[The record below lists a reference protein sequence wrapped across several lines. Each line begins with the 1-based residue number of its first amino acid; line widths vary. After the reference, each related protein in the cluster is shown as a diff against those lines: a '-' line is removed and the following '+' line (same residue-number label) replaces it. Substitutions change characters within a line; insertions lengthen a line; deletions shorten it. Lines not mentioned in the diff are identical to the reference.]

1 MRFRQLAQF
10 CCKAQAEAFA
20 AQLAEAGIE
29 SLIRDPGSPFFS
41 NTLAG
46 DSCWV
51 WVPVEDFDK
60 AKAMTDDGRY
70 SEDAV
75 IEPLSLAEFQC
86 PQCQSWGAFPADQTG
101 LPVECMGCSRPFVL
115 PMAAGRVGKPLPT
128 GTTTKRLR
136 LRRFVPADAPDLRDV
151 RRDSSAVGHTGLDP
165 LDMEG
170 AEAEIVEVMKPAWI
184 DGGIRCTFAIDYP
197 DRSKVVGWAQ
207 FYHGNHDHRVVCAT
221 LMIGPDWRGIGLG
234 KEALGGLARL
244 AFDGFGA
251 ERLMVPCDPK
261 DTAGVRLLA
270 RTGFAKEPTNETTDA
285 DGGDEDPSPEEPAYD
300 WYAMERADWRVRR
313 ATLE

>member
-184 DGGIRCTFAIDYP
+184 DGGIRCTFHRFSGSIQSRGLGAILPWEPRPSRGVRDAD
-197 DRSKVVGWAQ
+197 DRPRLARDRFGQGGVGRSGA
-207 FYHGNHDHRVVCAT
+207 FGFRRFRRGTIDGPVRSEGYRGCPVA
-221 LMIGPDWRGIGLG
+221 GPDGI
-234 KEALGGLARL
+234 RQ
-244 AFDGFGA
+244 GA
-251 ERLMVPCDPK
+251 HE
-261 DTAGVRLLA
+261 
-270 RTGFAKEPTNETTDA
+270 
-285 DGGDEDPSPEEPAYD
+285 
-300 WYAMERADWRVRR
+300 
-313 ATLE
+313 